1 MTPVER
7 HVGEALAAFDF
18 GADVVGAVRY
28 GAGHVND
35 TFCVHTQPE
44 EAMCR
49 RFILQRINSEAFKRP
64 DELMSNITGVT
75 DYLRRAIEKSGGD
88 SARGAMTVVPT
99 REGRSYFTDSEGGAW
114 RAYNFVEHTK
124 CFQSAE
130 TPELFAA
137 AGRAFGNFQRMLG
150 GYPADTLYETIPR
163 FHDTEDRL
171 RLFKEALAADPLGR
185 AGDCERESAFI
196 LAREKDCSVALDAL
210 REGKLPLRVTHNDTK
225 LNNVLFD
232 ARTRRAIC
240 VIDLDTVMPGLAAYD
255 FGDAIRSG
263 ASTAAE
269 DEPNLELVRLS
280 MPMFCAYAEGYL
292 GEVGETLSE
301 RELLSLP
308 VGARMMALETAVRF
322 LTDYL
327 QGDTYYRIAYPGHN
341 LVRART
347 QLRLYQDMTS
357 RHGEMEARVMEI
369 RGRKG

>member
-1 MTPVER
+1 MTNLTSREIT
-7 HVGEALAAFDF
+7 ALAQLFSPKGVDGTPKPF
-18 GADVVGAVRY
+18 GG
-28 GAGHVND
+28 GHIND
-35 TFCVHTQPE
+35 TYFYRWTDGSE
-44 EAMCR
+44 Y
-49 RFILQRINSEAFKRP
+49 ILQRISSAAFHHPEWVMENMFRVTEHLRAHIEADGGDAQRGTIR
-64 DELMSNITGVT
+64 L
-75 DYLRRAIEKSGGD
+75 LRTSGGELCAID
-88 SARGAMTVVPT
+88 RNGDVWRSFRFISNSISYERSDDPEIM
-99 REGRSYFTDSEGGAW
+99 RE
-114 RAYNFVEHTK
+114 
-124 CFQSAE
+124 
-130 TPELFAA
+130 
-137 AGRAFGNFQRMLG
+137 AGRAFGRFQRMLEDFD
-150 GYPADTLYETIPR
+150 AASLHETIPR
-163 FHDTEDRL
+163 FHDMPDRYRALHRAVEENPAGRL
-171 RLFKEALAADPLGR
+171 RDVGATLEELMAAEPFASALTGAL
-185 AGDCERESAFI
+185 ERGE
-196 LAREKDCSVALDAL
+196 LA
-210 REGKLPLRVTHNDTK
+210 LRVTHNDTK